1 MYGMYKEWNWNM
13 QREGRT
19 ACVQIQF
26 KRKQKFLV

>member
-1 MYGMYKEWNWNM
+1 MYKEWNWNM